1 MSNQLKSNYQR
12 LVEAHGLTVS
22 PNTKQKSQIKPQ
34 ARNIIIII
42 ILIQICVMQGDLVID
57 WEQETLVYYVS
68 PDKMADLRA
77 KQNYL
82 KKDGEEVISDK

>member
-1 MSNQLKSNYQR
+1 
-12 LVEAHGLTVS
+12 
-22 PNTKQKSQIKPQ
+22 
-34 ARNIIIII
+34 
-42 ILIQICVMQGDLVID
+42 MQGDLVID